1 MNLVFQSNNTE
12 HGHALKEE
20 TKDDIAESGV
30 LSFLPSFSFLLKET
44 QLLTVQEGCMRH
56 SQIYFTFLQSQLKAS
71 HSTSNN
77 CL

>member
-20 TKDDIAESGV
+20 TKVDIAESGV
-30 LSFLPSFSFLLKET
+30 LSFLLKET

-56 SQIYFTFLQSQLKAS
+56 SQIYFTFLQSQLKAW

>member
-20 TKDDIAESGV
+20 TKVDIAESGV
-30 LSFLPSFSFLLKET
+30 LSFLLKET

-56 SQIYFTFLQSQLKAS
+56 SQIYFTLLQSQLKAS

>member
-56 SQIYFTFLQSQLKAS
+56 SDLFYFSS
-71 HSTSNN
+71 VSTEGFALNQ
-77 CL
+77 

>member
-20 TKDDIAESGV
+20 TKVDIAESGV
-30 LSFLPSFSFLLKET
+30 LSFLLKET

>member
-20 TKDDIAESGV
+20 TKVDIAESGV
-30 LSFLPSFSFLLKET
+30 LSFLLKET

-56 SQIYFTFLQSQLKAS
+56 SDLFYFSS
-71 HSTSNN
+71 VSTEGFALNQ
-77 CL
+77 

>member
-12 HGHALKEE
+12 HGHSLKEE
-20 TKDDIAESGV
+20 TKVDIAESGV
-30 LSFLPSFSFLLKET
+30 LSFLLKET

>member
-20 TKDDIAESGV
+20 TKVDIAESGV
-30 LSFLPSFSFLLKET
+30 LSFLLKET

-56 SQIYFTFLQSQLKAS
+56 SDLFYFSS
-71 HSTSNN
+71 VSTEGFALNH
-77 CL
+77 